1 MFEVLLVLL
10 IVFVAYSVHKHFE
23 GSRVEVSETVKV
35 PVMPANLVIPVS
47 SIKEGVALPIKKPS
61 KIKPTP
67 LKKTVV
73 KTTVATEKVV
83 KPTVKKGLKNP
94 VTGEIA
100 TSYANYR
107 FAKRW
112 IKEAL
117 VTEGLVEKVYKNNEL
132 DADIEALI
140 KAALVKLDGLA
151 GYQV

>member
-1 MFEVLLVLL
+1 M
-10 IVFVAYSVHKHFE
+10 
-23 GSRVEVSETVKV
+23 
-35 PVMPANLVIPVS
+35 
-47 SIKEGVALPIKKPS
+47 
-61 KIKPTP
+61 
-67 LKKTVV
+67 
-73 KTTVATEKVV
+73 
-83 KPTVKKGLKNP
+83 
-94 VTGEIA
+94 TGEIA

-140 KAALVKLDGLA
+140 KAALVKLEGLA